1 MSRAIERLTNELGYP
16 LLDAKSVEAF
26 VQAQEDR
33 VVFLTGDPAR
43 NLETDD
49 VAAIL
54 PELMRAFPGRFTA
67 GVADRTIEQSLRERF
82 DVWPVPSLIF
92 LHSGRLKG
100 AIPKVRDWAEYL
112 SEIQAILEK

>member
-16 LLDAKSVEAF
+16 LLDAEGIEAF
-26 VQAQEDR
+26 VQAQENH
-33 VVFLTGDPAR
+33 VVFLTGDPVK

-67 GVADRTIEQSLRERF
+67 GVADRAIEQSLRERF

-92 LHSGRLKG
+92 LHSGELRG
-100 AIPKVRDWAEYL
+100 AIPKVRDWDEYL
-112 SEIQAILEK
+112 REIQAILER